1 MMQHTFPWG
10 QLMQLGIGTY
20 HIPPRE
26 FWNCT
31 LRELVFRRQ
40 QHTLAR
46 TTLNTLMKEWP
57 D

>member
-1 MMQHTFPWG
+1 MQHFPWG
-10 QLMQLGIGTY
+10 ALMQWGIGTL

-31 LRELVFRRQ
+31 LRELVFLRGDGGLLRGR
-40 QHTLAR
+40 LDE
-46 TTLNTLMKEWP
+46 LMKEWP

>member
-1 MMQHTFPWG
+1 MQRFPWG
-10 QLMQLGIGTY
+10 EVMRLGITTL

-31 LRELVFRRQ
+31 LRELVVLRGNAGFVRER
-40 QHTLAR
+40 
-46 TTLNTLMKEWP
+46 LNELMKEWP